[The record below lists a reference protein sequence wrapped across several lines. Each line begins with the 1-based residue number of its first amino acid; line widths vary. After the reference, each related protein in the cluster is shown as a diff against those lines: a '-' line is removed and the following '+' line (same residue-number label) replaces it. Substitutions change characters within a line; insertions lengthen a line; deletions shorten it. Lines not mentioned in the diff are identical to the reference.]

1 MGFRTKIDY
10 SSNRQIQ
17 QFEKTSTDL
26 SGKTNF
32 GLPFSALTTGPS
44 PSDSG
49 VTNVFNDLVYTFSGN
64 ASETVFNFPDNNM
77 GIAVSTLNVIDLT
90 DIGNSFDT
98 GNFFVGINPVTID
111 GNVVYLDYSG
121 VSFDVNITDVQEPTS
136 GIFTGSAMTGTLLY
150 LSANTLDYLDR
161 LIWVDVDGI
170 TKTKDLIITD
180 NAQTGYVWTCLDV
193 DGNGGWLPSSGSSS
207 GITDTFVSG
216 GSFNSGTLTLN
227 RTDGNDV
234 NVSGIT
240 VDTFWSAGT
249 GTEAIS
255 AKNHNSSASGDY
267 NLVYGLLNTVNGANN
282 SILGGSVNTILD
294 GGSSNANVIIGG
306 RTNNIEGN
314 NLYSVILGGS
324 SNIINTGVSESVI
337 LGSNSITADE
347 NRTIFY
353 ENSKSSGSDKKIKN
367 STEYTLDQLTQQTLN
382 NTPTTATTINGNT
395 NGIITIDVQ
404 VSALANDYSAGYGGQ
419 FFGVFRSSGGTMTE
433 IDSYDAFE
441 KCDFSPIG
449 DCPEFSLNA
458 IGNNLHLVIQG
469 SSAST
474 VDWQITYK
482 YQKR

>member
-32 GLPFSALTTGPS
+32 GLPFSALTTGPN

-49 VTNVFNDLVYTFSGN
+49 VTNVFNNLVYTFSGN
-64 ASETVFNFPDNNM
+64 ASETVFNFPDSNM
-77 GIAVSTLNVIDLT
+77 GIAVSTLDVIDLT

-180 NAQTGYVWTCLDV
+180 NAQTGYVWTCIDG
-193 DGNGGWLPSSGSSS
+193 DGNGEWSPSSG
-207 GITDTFVSG
+207 TT
-216 GSFNSGTLTLN
+216 GS
-227 RTDGNDV
+227 
-234 NVSGIT
+234 T

-255 AKNHNSSASGDY
+255 AKNHDSSASGDY

-282 SILGGSVNTILD
+282 SILGGSANTILD

-337 LGSNSITADE
+337 LGGSSVVADE
-347 NRTIFY
+347 DRTIFY
-353 ENSKSSGSDKKIKN
+353 ENSKSFGSDKKIKD
-367 STEYTLDQLTQQTLN
+367 STEYVLDQLTQQTLN
-382 NTPTTATTINGNT
+382 NTPTTATTINGNA

-404 VSALANDYSAGYGGQ
+404 VSALASDYSAGYGGQ

-433 IDSYDAFE
+433 IDSYDAYE
-441 KCDFSPIG
+441 KCDFAPIG

-458 IGNNLHLVIQG
+458 TANNLNLVVQG

-482 YQKR
+482 YQKI